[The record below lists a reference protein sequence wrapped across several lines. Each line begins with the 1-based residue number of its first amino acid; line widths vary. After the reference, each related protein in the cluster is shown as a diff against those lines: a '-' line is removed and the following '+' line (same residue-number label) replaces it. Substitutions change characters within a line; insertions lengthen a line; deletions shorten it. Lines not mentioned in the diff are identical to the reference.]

1 VVIPD
6 WRGGRWLWRGLVALV
21 TVSSLLAPT
30 GAVAQDE
37 TPEGASPDRPVP
49 NGTVTDEYLHTLA
62 EEAAIRD
69 KQEAAVNRVL
79 DLGRQI
85 EQLDARLEVVQQE
98 LAESEA
104 FLNAK
109 QATLDETERTLV
121 ETEQRLAREHQRLRA
136 QAIQAYVGGGA
147 TPVPDLAA
155 AMKNAASAEDV
166 AKSQVYAEVVVT
178 DRKEIV
184 RRVGELRELAD
195 VLRDQAEVDRTAA
208 AEARD
213 EVAGRHEELQQARA
227 DQSAARTDAY
237 LAVLEQQR
245 LGEEIEGRRRDYEL
259 RYAEQVSQSDGIT
272 TALAR
277 WQKNQPPAT
286 STFGIFLNPIKNGK
300 VVSGYGP
307 RVHPIYNELKQHN
320 GLDIDGPMGA
330 PMRASE
336 SGLVLVAEERG
347 GYGLTVVIDHGNQLA
362 TLYGHMSR
370 LDVRPGDLV
379 TRGQQIGLV
388 GSTGL
393 STGPHC
399 HWEVRVLGLP
409 VDGRPY
415 LNTALER

>member
-1 VVIPD
+1 MIPD
-6 WRGGRWLWRGLVALV
+6 LRARRWSWRAAVALV
-21 TVSSLLAPT
+21 TACVLLLPARADAQDPGGT
-30 GAVAQDE
+30 PDPPVPSGAVTE
-37 TPEGASPDRPVP
+37 
-49 NGTVTDEYLHTLA
+49 EYLHTL
-62 EEAAIRD
+62 EEEMAIRE
-69 KQEAAVNRVL
+69 KQQAAMNRVL

-85 EQLDARLEVVQQE
+85 EALDARLDVVQRE
-98 LAESEA
+98 LADA
-104 FLNAK
+104 QTFLDET
-109 QATLDETERTLV
+109 QATLDRTERTLV
-121 ETEQRLAREHQRLRA
+121 ETEQRLTREQQRLRA

-155 AMKNAASAEDV
+155 AMKDAASAEDI
-166 AKSQVYAEVVVT
+166 AKSQVYAEVVVS

-184 RRVGELRELAD
+184 RRVGELRELAED
-195 VLRDQAEVDRTAA
+195 LREQAESERTAA

-213 EVAGRHEELQQARA
+213 EVAGRAEELQQTRA
-227 DQSAARTDAY
+227 EADAARTDAY
-237 LAVLEQQR
+237 LAVLDQQR
-245 LGEEIEGRRRDYEL
+245 LGEEVEARRRDYEL
-259 RYAEQVSQSDGIT
+259 RYAEQVSQSDSIAI
-272 TALAR
+272 ALAK
-277 WQKNQPPAT
+277 WQKNQPPAA

-300 VVSGYGP
+300 IVSGYGP

-320 GLDIDGPMGA
+320 GLDIDGAMGE

-379 TRGQQIGLV
+379 SRGQQIGLV

-415 LNTALER
+415 LSTLAE